1 MLTGSLGVPSLHFTL
16 GIFYMPLCD
25 GMQAELRQPRFE
37 EGLHDVLDLADSLSL
52 TDILQAAD
60 LDITAEGEGV
70 SKAEAGLQ
78 AAQSLVV
85 DSTDSV

>member
-1 MLTGSLGVPSLHFTL
+1 
-16 GIFYMPLCD
+16 
-25 GMQAELRQPRFE
+25 MQADLRQPRFE
-37 EGLHDVLDLADSLSL
+37 EGLHDVLYLADSLSL

-60 LDITAEGEGV
+60 LDLTAEGGDV

-85 DSTDSV
+85 DSTNIV